1 MASVATPY
9 GFRTIQAMGGRPFS
23 GGSVRE
29 FKMSANNAAGIF
41 NGDLVELTNAGQP
54 QRRATAPS
62 ANVMPASTGNATA
75 GTVGIVGICVGARF
89 VNAQGQFMNSHFAPA
104 NLITGGATD
113 VWIRVMDDPYALFQI
128 KGTAALG
135 TFNAGTNGSGWPGA
149 IGMNASI
156 TFVGSP
162 SVATGNSNVA
172 LTVGA
177 DGVSLANTSSHPLRI
192 IDIVRGTESDPY
204 PEFIVKLNVG
214 VHSYTNPLGLSV

>member
-9 GFRTIQAMGGRPFS
+9 GLRTIQAMGGRPFS

-41 NGDLVELTNAGQP
+41 NGDLVELTTAGQP
-54 QRRATAPS
+54 QRRASTPL
-62 ANVMPASTGNATA
+62 ANVLPATAGNATA
-75 GTVGIVGICVGARF
+75 GTVGIVGVCVGARY
-89 VNAQGQFMNSHFAPA
+89 VNAQGQFINSHFAPA

-128 KGTAALG
+128 KGTEKLG
-135 TFNAGTNGSGWPGA
+135 TFNSGTGGSGWPGA
-149 IGMNASI
+149 VGMNASL

-162 SVATGNSNVA
+162 STSTGNSNVA
-172 LTVGA
+172 LTVGTN
-177 DGVSLANTSSHPLRI
+177 GGSLAATSSLALRI
-192 IDIVRGTESDPY
+192 IDLVRGTEGDDY

-214 VHSYTNPLGLSV
+214 VHSYDNPLGLA

>member
-9 GFRTIQAMGGRPFS
+9 GLRTIQAMGGRPFS

-41 NGDLVELTNAGQP
+41 NGDLVELTTAGQP
-54 QRRATAPS
+54 QRRASTPL
-62 ANVMPASTGNATA
+62 ANVLPAVAGNATA
-75 GTVGIVGICVGARF
+75 GTVGIVGVCVGARY
-89 VNAQGQFMNSHFAPA
+89 VNAQGQFINSHFAPA

-128 KGTAALG
+128 KGTEKLG
-135 TFNAGTNGSGWPGA
+135 TFNSGTGGSGWPGA
-149 IGMNASI
+149 VGMNASL

-162 SVATGNSNVA
+162 STSTGNSNVA
-172 LTVGA
+172 LTVGT
-177 DGVSLANTSSHPLRI
+177 DGGSLAATSSLALRI
-192 IDIVRGTESDPY
+192 IDLVRGTEGDDY

-214 VHSYTNPLGLSV
+214 VHSYDNPLGLA